1 LEIKFATKL
10 PGQQARGII
19 PASYDNWGIRCVCPD
34 ACGVPLDTGGGAL
47 HVAGFPAGF
56 GLL

>member
-19 PASYDNWGIRCVCPD
+19 PASYDKRIYRLSISISILVS
-34 ACGVPLDTGGGAL
+34 VQMEYT
-47 HVAGFPAGF
+47 
-56 GLL
+56 